1 MLCLIVARAA
11 NGVIGA
17 NNALPWKLPEDLQ
30 YFKRTTLG
38 CPVIMGRKTWDS
50 IGRPLPG
57 RRNIVVTRNTA
68 WQAAGAGLG
77 AGLGAGTGAGTGA
90 GLGAERAGSLAQAI
104 EMAKGA
110 DRVFVIGGSEIFAEA
125 LPLVQRAYVTE
136 IAENF
141 AGDATFPALTA
152 PVWKEISRE
161 DHSSTH
167 DDHNADGFSYA
178 FVIYEKQLGA

>member
-38 CPVIMGRKTWDS
+38 CPIIMGRKTWDS

-57 RRNIVVTRNTA
+57 RRNIVVTRNPA
-68 WQAAGAGLG
+68 WEAV
-77 AGLGAGTGAGTGA
+77 
-90 GLGAERAGSLAQAI
+90 GAERAASVAQATGMVASA
-104 EMAKGA
+104 ERA
-110 DRVFVIGGSEIFAEA
+110 FVIGGSELYAQA
-125 LPLVQRAYVTE
+125 LPLISRAYVTE
-136 IAENF
+136 IDQNF
-141 AGDATFPALTA
+141 DGDATFPALCA
-152 PVWKEISRE
+152 PLWQEVSRQPQPRSKASDVAGDNE
-161 DHSSTH
+161 GSS
-167 DDHNADGFSYA
+167 AGGFDYA